1 MQNVKDVAYTVSR
14 LLQKID
20 VRYPNKDVMTSEQK
34 RDLNSILAELISIQ
48 MKYMEVQNY
57 PETKIQCY
65 ATYVMQQSPVG
76 SKEVPFIN
84 GFNSGS
90 FSK

>member
-1 MQNVKDVAYTVSR
+1 
-14 LLQKID
+14 
-20 VRYPNKDVMTSEQK
+20 
-34 RDLNSILAELISIQ
+34 

-90 FSK
+90 FSKWILLRSAITFGLFPESSRLIFIVAI

>member
-1 MQNVKDVAYTVSR
+1 MGSP
-14 LLQKID
+14 KID
-20 VRYPNKDVMTSEQK
+20 LIEIILNPKKSEQK

-90 FSK
+90 FLK